1 MPVLE
6 ARLEEVEPC
15 LEQFAQLADSD
26 QAYAH
31 DAEGTLWTEA
41 TSQGLWFVSV
51 LESNLEEV
59 TKVYL
64 GKFGQSADSEQALRV
79 RLRRNAV
86 DRNHAFGS
94 LNGVGAPDG
103 A

>member
-6 ARLEEVEPC
+6 TMLEESRARY
-15 LEQFAQLADSD
+15 LGKLGQHADSNQD
-26 QAYAH
+26 YAR

-41 TSQGLWFVSV
+41 TSQGPWFVSV

-64 GKFGQSADSEQALRV
+64 GKFG
-79 RLRRNAV
+79 
-86 DRNHAFGS
+86 
-94 LNGVGAPDG
+94 
-103 A
+103 